1 MQTAASLPA
10 DDASPAN
17 RAARRARSALER
29 GGGLMLLLTLLGLW
43 EVSARYWTD
52 SANWPPLSTVVIALG
67 RGLMAG
73 ELAQAYGSSLLRMLI
88 GYLIGG
94 VVGVLLGMAMARS
107 RLAHAALEPSVELL
121 RPIPVPAI
129 VPPLI
134 LLLGIDDALKIF
146 LVAFATLFPVLINT
160 LQGVRAVDPTLLAV
174 ARTFRVGR
182 RRTLQQIVLPASLP
196 YVFAGLRV
204 SLALA
209 LIVTIVAEMI
219 AGSAG
224 IGYYLVSMQYA
235 MRAADMY
242 AGVLLIAL
250 TGYLLNA
257 VFIAVERR
265 VLPWYSGDA
274 N

>member
-1 MQTAASLPA
+1 MNTIASFRA
-10 DDASPAN
+10 DASPAARLAKRL
-17 RAARRARSALER
+17 RALTER
-29 GGGLMLLLTLLGLW
+29 VGGALLLVLLLVLW
-43 EVSARYWTD
+43 EISARHWTS
-52 SANWPPLSTVVIALG
+52 SANWPPLSAVLSALV
-67 RGLMAG
+67 RGLAAD
-73 ELAQAYGSSLLRMLI
+73 ELAQAYVSSLWRMLA
-88 GYLIGG
+88 GYVIGG
-94 VVGVLLGMAMARS
+94 IAGVLIGMAMARS
-107 RLAHAALEPSVELL
+107 RLAHAALEPAVELL
-121 RPIPVPAI
+121 RPIPAPAI

-134 LLLGIDDALKIF
+134 LILGIDDALKIF
-146 LVAFATLFPVLINT
+146 LVAFATAFPVLINT

-224 IGYYLVSMQYA
+224 IGYYLISMQYA

-242 AGVLLIAL
+242 AGVLLIAI
-250 TGYLLNA
+250 TGYLLNTI
-257 VFIAVERR
+257 FIMIERR
-265 VLPWYSGDA
+265 LLPWYSADSA
-274 N
+274 